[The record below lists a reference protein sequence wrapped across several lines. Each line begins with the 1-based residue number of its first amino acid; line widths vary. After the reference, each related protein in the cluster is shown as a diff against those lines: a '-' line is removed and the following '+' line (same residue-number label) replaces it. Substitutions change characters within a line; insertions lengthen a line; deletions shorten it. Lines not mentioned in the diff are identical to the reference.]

1 MIEKNSIQLD
11 EIEQEQLDNILNKVK
26 ENLDEKL
33 ENVKKEINIEDIEQ
47 VERALGIIQD
57 KTRLEGGELTEA
69 EKKRFNS
76 RFQFI
81 KMGEL
86 NKQEMLETIKVFEEN
101 LINLE
106 VVSDTELKIE
116 IDRNKNNEE
125 YVNILKNFVD
135 KEDRRQYNVKVEY
148 GDTGLVK
155 YVIMEIVT

>member
-1 MIEKNSIQLD
+1 M
-11 EIEQEQLDNILNKVK
+11 LNYKTYRAICSGFGCLNWHIGLK
-26 ENLDEKL
+26 CIIFAK
-33 ENVKKEINIEDIEQ
+33 INIEDIEQ

-81 KMGEL
+81 KTGEL